1 MFNVVIIDDEEW
13 IRQLIKGLIPW
24 DALEMKVCGEAASG
38 IDGLELCR
46 KVRPDII
53 LTDIRMPG
61 MDGLKLLETLA
72 QDSPAAKVIMIS
84 GYDEFSYAQQALK
97 SGAFDYILKPVEET
111 DLVAILNKAKEKIQK
126 EKKAQTNLERLK
138 QEITKLG
145 QGISTQQP
153 EAEYPSNNLVIRKA
167 LAHIQQCFNTELTL
181 EEVAATAFINPTYF
195 SELFKQEVG
204 TGFAEYITEIR
215 VEKAKALLKIPE
227 LKIVEIAGMVGYRD
241 ANYFA
246 KVFKKWIGLTPSEF
260 REQK

>member
-1 MFNVVIIDDEEW
+1 MFSVIIIDDEEW

-24 DALEMKVCGEAASG
+24 DALEMRVGGEAASG

-46 KVRPDII
+46 KMRPDII

-72 QDSPAAKVIMIS
+72 QDFPTTKVIMIS

-97 SGAFDYILKPVEET
+97 SGAFDYILKPIEEAELVE
-111 DLVAILNKAKEKIQK
+111 ILQKAKEKIEK
-126 EKKAQTNLERLK
+126 EKKAKNHLERLK
-138 QEITKLG
+138 QEVTKLG
-145 QGISTQQP
+145 QGIPTQHP
-153 EAEYPSNNLVIRKA
+153 EAECPSNHLMIRKA
-167 LAHIQQCFNTELTL
+167 LAHIQQYFNTELTL

-227 LKIVEIAGMVGYRD
+227 LKIIEIADMVGYHD

-246 KVFKKWIGLTPSEF
+246 KVFKKSTGLTPSEF
-260 REQK
+260 REQQ